1 MTNNKQ
7 QMVVELIFQEMLE
20 IQQSCKTL
28 TFDENLDLLEKY
40 KEMQKEQSQAYAE
53 FCVKCDRNKLILLEF
68 DSWVKLQP
76 SRKEYYNTILRR
88 RR

>member
-7 QMVVELIFQEMLE
+7 QTAVELMFEEMFE
-20 IQQSCKTL
+20 SCKTL
-28 TFDENLDLLEKY
+28 TFDENLYLLEKY
-40 KEMQKEQSQAYAE
+40 KQMQKEQSQAYAE

>member
-1 MTNNKQ
+1 MTDETKKT
-7 QMVVELIFQEMLE
+7 VVELMFQEMLE
-20 IQQSCKTL
+20 IQQSGKTL

-40 KEMQKEQSQAYAE
+40 KEMQKEQSQEYAE